1 MLTTPFAS
9 GTAGGVVFLRFVSGI
24 ARWFLLLEIFP
35 TTLSLA
41 EETHQVSEVLL
52 RQGVLVAGHVRTA
65 GFNFRCDCLI
75 VNRLSRY
82 QSGTFVE
89 ISQRRGGGSGC
100 SRIVVVANPALIEVN
115 FFSALGTTL
124 GKPLKV
130 QNLCGTLE
138 IALRRIRRTSFAGLL
153 NGEQQSGV
161 GGAETQ
167 KEDHRQYPC
176 VLHTLLQRLDTDDV
190 SVVVSIPGGYGVGR
204 IIDPGPPVERQRLG
218 K

>member
-1 MLTTPFAS
+1 MRTTPFAS
-9 GTAGGVVFLRFVSGI
+9 GTAGGVVLLRFVSGI

-82 QSGTFVE
+82 QSGAFVE
-89 ISQRRGGGSGC
+89 ISQRRGRRSGC
-100 SRIVVVANPALIEVN
+100 SRIVVVANPALIEVD

-138 IALRRIRRTSFAGLL
+138 IALRGIRGASVSGLL
-153 NGEQQSGV
+153 KGEQQSCAGR
-161 GGAETQ
+161 AEIQ
-167 KEDHRQYPC
+167 DQDHHQYPC
-176 VLHTLLQRLDTDDV
+176 VSHSSTF
-190 SVVVSIPGGYGVGR
+190 I
-204 IIDPGPPVERQRLG
+204 
-218 K
+218 